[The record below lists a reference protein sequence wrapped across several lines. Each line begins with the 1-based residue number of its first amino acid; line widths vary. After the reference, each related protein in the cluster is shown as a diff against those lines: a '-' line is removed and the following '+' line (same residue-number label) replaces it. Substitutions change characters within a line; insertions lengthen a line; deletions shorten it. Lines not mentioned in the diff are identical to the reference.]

1 MVTWNNPLFGLMRD
15 LDSMRREIDRTFEDA
30 GRGWVHRPMSRVS
43 FLPGRATRRYP
54 LINIHGDEQN
64 VYVEALAPGV
74 DPESFDVSVKGDQL
88 TISGEKA
95 PANGDV
101 KAEEFHRT
109 ERSAGK
115 FIRTFTLPSE
125 IDQDKVQ
132 ANYKNGLLLVTLPKA
147 ESAKPKEIS
156 VKVE

>member
-1 MVTWNNPLFGLMRD
+1 MVTWNNRLFGLMRD
-15 LDSMRREIDRTFEDA
+15 LDSMRREMDRAFEDA
-30 GRGWVHRPMSRVS
+30 GWGWVNRPLSRVS

-54 LINIHGDEQN
+54 LINIHGDENN

-74 DPESFDVSVKGDQL
+74 NPESFDVSVKGDQL
-88 TISGEKA
+88 SISGEKVA
-95 PANGDV
+95 ANGDV
-101 KAEEFHRT
+101 KAEDFHRS

-125 IDQDKVQ
+125 IEQDKVQ

-147 ESAKPKEIS
+147 ESAKPKQIS
-156 VKVE
+156 IKVD